1 MWSRW
6 AQGDCGNIFKK
17 FMRFTL
23 NYELICE
30 IKMLVDM
37 ILNFT
42 YQTATMRVR

>member
-1 MWSRW
+1 
-6 AQGDCGNIFKK
+6 
-17 FMRFTL
+17 MRFTL

-42 YQTATMRVR
+42 YQTATMRVRWGAENMLGNFIIV